1 VDPTWIEKL
10 QAPGLILAGLVIYFQ
25 FKQSGRLIDL
35 LSEQRGTL
43 ADMTSMLRQILAR
56 AKIGGQE

>member
-1 VDPTWIEKL
+1 MMEWIEKL
-10 QAPGLILAGLVIYFQ
+10 QAPGLILAGIVIYFQ

-35 LSEQRGTL
+35 LSEQRATL
-43 ADMTSMLRQILAR
+43 ADVTSMLRQICTR